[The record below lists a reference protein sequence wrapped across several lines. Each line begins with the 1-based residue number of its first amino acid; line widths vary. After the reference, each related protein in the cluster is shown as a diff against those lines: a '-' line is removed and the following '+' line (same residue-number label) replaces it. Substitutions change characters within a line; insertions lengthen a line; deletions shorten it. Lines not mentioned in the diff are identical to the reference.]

1 MPRKKKSLFP
11 PPPKLPPDRW
21 VIAKR
26 ERDWAVFD
34 PTGALVCITVYKKGA
49 IEVVRRLNT

>member
-1 MPRKKKSLFP
+1 MPRKKKSRTP
-11 PPPKLPPDRW
+11 PPPRFPPDTW

-26 ERDWAVFD
+26 ERDWMVID

-49 IEVVRRLNT
+49 EEVVRRLNT